1 MNINI
6 SHWKYVFCLPL
17 ILAFIAIVGT
27 FSNVLEDYS
36 ISTATDV
43 GVKNLDQIRAIR
55 NFYADHIL
63 TEALDAGLSTDTQHR
78 DSLGT
83 VPAPA
88 TFLHDLSEV
97 ITETGTEANL
107 YSPYPWPNR
116 AGRILDERQQKAWD
130 MLSSNPDAIY
140 TEFVTNDNNE
150 RIVYVGYADRL
161 SSPLCVDCHNNHPD
175 TPITGWS
182 LDDPRGVLEVAV
194 NVEGIMQRGEAIGYG
209 FSGVIALLVILSL
222 FMGFGIDRTIGLPL
236 VTISRQALK
245 MLDGELVR
253 EIPYSHRKDEMG
265 VLARALEQLTR
276 YVEEHERI
284 LTLEAQEAKAQSTR
298 SLRLEG
304 LLTDFDTRIN
314 KTSQEIDNYIKI
326 IYDVAVNLSTNSSE
340 TSAEIITISGSTDE
354 MNRNIQTVSKSGQ
367 ELSDTIITV
376 LEQVTKSRDIARSA
390 SMQADEANEKIK
402 GLADAAQRIGE
413 VVQLINDIANQT
425 NLLALNATIEAA
437 RAGEAGKG
445 FAVVAGEVK
454 NLANQTA
461 KATEEI
467 SSQIHNIQ
475 TETNAAVTS
484 IAEVTG
490 VVSNI
495 NALSSDI
502 ATAIDTQNQAVKEI
516 SNNAEETAKGTLNVL
531 EGLTSVANAATG
543 TGDMA
548 KILLLDTEK
557 LNELSTDLSDQIT
570 KFHDGVIEIEKLIQE
585 EKEAETQKMEE
596 MDRMSE
602 HKNSFHEVII
612 DEQLYEEQRLRHDIN
627 SVTDINDVEE
637 STIQQPTLLEDGA
650 IDNNTSEVQFDADK
664 PKENGEK

>member
-6 SHWKYVFCLPL
+6 SHWKYIFCVPL
-17 ILAFIAIVGT
+17 ILAFVVIVST
-27 FSNVLEDYS
+27 FSGVLERYS
-36 ISTATDV
+36 VATATEV
-43 GVKNLDQIRAIR
+43 GVKNIDQISAIR
-55 NFYADHIL
+55 HFYAEHIL
-63 TEALDAGLSTDTQHR
+63 TEALDAGLATDTQHR

-88 TFLHDLSEV
+88 TFLYDMSAI

-116 AGRILDERQQKAWD
+116 TGRILDERQQKAWD
-130 MLSSNPDAIY
+130 MLSANPDAIY
-140 TEFVTNDNNE
+140 TEFSTNNNGD

-161 SSPLCVDCHNNHPD
+161 ITPLCVDCHNNHPD
-175 TPITGWS
+175 SPIAGWS
-182 LDDPRGVLEVAV
+182 LNDPRGVLEVAV
-194 NVEGIMQRGEAIGYG
+194 NVEGIMQRGERIGYT

-222 FMGFGIDRTIGLPL
+222 FMGFGIDRTIGRPL
-236 VTISRQALK
+236 VVISKKALK
-245 MLDGELVR
+245 MLDGEVVR
-253 EIPYSHRKDEMG
+253 EIPYSNRKDEMG

-284 LTLEAQEAKAQSTR
+284 LTLEAQEAKAQATR
-298 SLRLEG
+298 SIRLEN
-304 LLTDFDTRIN
+304 LLAEFDNKIN

-326 IYDVAVNLSTNSSE
+326 IYDVAGNLTTNSSE
-340 TSAEIITISGSTDE
+340 TSSQITAISGSTDE
-354 MNRNIQTVSKSGQ
+354 MNRNIQSVSKSGQ
-367 ELSDTIITV
+367 QLSETITTV

-390 SMQADEANEKIK
+390 STQADEANVKIK

-413 VVQLINDIANQT
+413 VVDLINDIANQT

-475 TETNAAVTS
+475 SETNDAVTS
-484 IAEVTG
+484 IAEVTA

-495 NALSSDI
+495 NSLSNDI
-502 ATAIDTQNQAVKEI
+502 ATAIDTQNQAVQEI

-531 EGLTSVANAATG
+531 EGLTSVSNAATG

-557 LNELSTDLSDQIT
+557 LNELSNDLSEEI
-570 KFHDGVIEIEKLIQE
+570 KIFHDGVIEIEALIQA
-585 EKEAETQKMEE
+585 EKESESRKMEE
-596 MDRMSE
+596 MNRMT
-602 HKNSFHEVII
+602 KNQNGSHDDILYSPQNVIFSDKLNP
-612 DEQLYEEQRLRHDIN
+612 DEKLRNDIN
-627 SVTDINDVEE
+627 SISDINDVEE
-637 STIQQPTLLEDGA
+637 KAIHQPTIIEENDIDASNGEDG
-650 IDNNTSEVQFDADK
+650 SEK
-664 PKENGEK
+664 K

>member
-6 SHWKYVFCLPL
+6 SHWKYIFCVPL
-17 ILAFIAIVGT
+17 LVAFIVIVST
-27 FSNVLEDYS
+27 FSNVLEKYS
-36 ISTATDV
+36 ISTATEV

-63 TEALDAGLSTDTQHR
+63 TEALDAGLSTDTEHR
-78 DSLGT
+78 DSYGT

-88 TFLHDLSEV
+88 TFLHDLSEI

-130 MLSSNPDAIY
+130 MLSGNPDAIY
-140 TEFVTNDNNE
+140 TEFSKNDNNE

-194 NVEGIMQRGEAIGYG
+194 NVEGIMQRGETIGFG

-222 FMGFGIDRTIGLPL
+222 FMGFGIDRTIGRPL
-236 VTISRQALK
+236 VIISRHALK
-245 MLDGELVR
+245 MLDGEVVR
-253 EIPYSHRKDEMG
+253 NIPYSNRKDEMG
-265 VLARALEQLTR
+265 VLARALEQLTN

-298 SLRLEG
+298 SIRLES
-304 LLTDFDTRIN
+304 LLTDFDNRIN
-314 KTSQEIDNYIKI
+314 KTSHEIDNYIKI
-326 IYDVAVNLSTNSSE
+326 IYDVAVNLTSNSSE
-340 TSAEIITISGSTDE
+340 TSSQIIAISGSTDE
-354 MNRNIQTVSKSGQ
+354 MNRNIQSVSKSGQ
-367 ELSDTIITV
+367 ELSETISTV

-390 SMQADEANEKIK
+390 STQADEANVKIK

-413 VVQLINDIANQT
+413 VVDLINDIANQT

-475 TETNAAVTS
+475 TETNDAVTS
-484 IAEVTG
+484 IAEVTA

-502 ATAIDTQNQAVKEI
+502 ASAIDTQNQAVQEI

-531 EGLTSVANAATG
+531 EGLTSVSNAATG

-557 LNELSTDLSDQIT
+557 LNELSNDLSEEIT

-585 EKEAETQKMEE
+585 EKESESRKMEE
-596 MDRMSE
+596 MNRMGNHQNGS
-602 HKNSFHEVII
+602 HDSVI
-612 DEQLYEEQRLRHDIN
+612 DEQLHAEQKLRHDIN
-627 SVTDINDVEE
+627 SVTDINDVEAHA
-637 STIQQPTLLEDGA
+637 IQQPTILEDD
-650 IDNNTSEVQFDADK
+650 IDASLTEFDKDK
-664 PKENGEK
+664 DDGEKK

>member
-6 SHWKYVFCLPL
+6 SHWKYVFCVPL
-17 ILAFIAIVGT
+17 ILAFIAIIST
-27 FSNVLEDYS
+27 FSGVLEKYS
-36 ISTATDV
+36 ISTATEV

-55 NFYADHIL
+55 NFYAEHIL
-63 TEALDAGLSTDTQHR
+63 TEALDAGLSTDTEHR
-78 DSLGT
+78 DSYGT

-88 TFLHDLSEV
+88 TFLHDLSEI

-116 AGRILDERQQKAWD
+116 AERILDERQQKAWD
-130 MLSSNPDAIY
+130 MLSSSPDAIY
-140 TEFVTNDNNE
+140 TEFSTNEKNE

-175 TPITGWS
+175 TPIAGWS

-236 VTISRQALK
+236 VTISKQALK

-253 EIPYSHRKDEMG
+253 KIPYSHRRDEMG

-284 LTLEAQEAKAQSTR
+284 LTLEAQEARAQSTR
-298 SLRLEG
+298 SIRLEG
-304 LLTDFDTRIN
+304 LLTDFDNRIN

-326 IYDVAVNLSTNSSE
+326 IYDVAGNLTTNSSE
-340 TSAEIITISGSTDE
+340 TSSQITAISGSTDE
-354 MNRNIQTVSKSGQ
+354 MNRNIQSVSKSGQ
-367 ELSDTIITV
+367 ELSETISTV

-390 SMQADEANEKIK
+390 STQADEANVKIK

-413 VVQLINDIANQT
+413 VVDLINDIANQT

-475 TETNAAVTS
+475 NETNDAVTS
-484 IAEVTG
+484 IAEVTA

-502 ATAIDTQNQAVKEI
+502 ANAIDTQNQAVQEI

-531 EGLTSVANAATG
+531 EGLTSVSNA
-543 TGDMA
+543 
-548 KILLLDTEK
+548 
-557 LNELSTDLSDQIT
+557 
-570 KFHDGVIEIEKLIQE
+570 
-585 EKEAETQKMEE
+585 
-596 MDRMSE
+596 
-602 HKNSFHEVII
+602 
-612 DEQLYEEQRLRHDIN
+612 
-627 SVTDINDVEE
+627 
-637 STIQQPTLLEDGA
+637 
-650 IDNNTSEVQFDADK
+650 
-664 PKENGEK
+664 